1 MADSAPSSI
10 AIETVSGA
18 ALAPFLGDLAR
29 LRITVFRAF
38 PYLYEGEEG
47 YERRYLETYV
57 KTPHAAVILARAD
70 EGKGGA
76 KDGRIIG
83 AATCLPLAA
92 ETDNV
97 QAPFRARGLDP
108 ARFFYFGESVL
119 LAEYRGRGIGVA
131 FFAAR
136 EAHARRVSK
145 ADFATFC
152 AVQRP
157 PDHPAR
163 PAGYVPLDTFW
174 RHRGFVPRPD
184 LTCTMRWRDL
194 GATEESAHRLGFWMK
209 SLTGAQL
216 P

>member
-1 MADSAPSSI
+1 MVETMSSPI
-10 AIETVSGA
+10 TIETLSGA

-29 LRITVFRAF
+29 LRITVFRDF
-38 PYLYEGEEG
+38 PYLYAGDEG
-47 YERRYLETYV
+47 YERRYLAIYVET
-57 KTPHAAVILARAD
+57 THAAVILAR
-70 EGKGGA
+70 EGGHV
-76 KDGRIIG
+76 IG

-92 ETDNV
+92 ETENV

-119 LAEYRGRGIGVA
+119 ERNYRGRGIGVA

-136 EAHARRVSK
+136 EAHARRVSD

-152 AVQRP
+152 AVERP

-163 PAGYVPLDTFW
+163 PPDYQPLDIFW
-174 RHRGFVPRPD
+174 RRRGFVPCPD
-184 LTCTMRWRDL
+184 LACTLHWRDL
-194 GATEESAHRLGFWMK
+194 GDGGETPHRLGFWVK
-209 SLTGAQL
+209 SLTGATL

>member
-1 MADSAPSSI
+1 MVDTAPSPI
-10 AIETVSGA
+10 TIETVSGA

-47 YERRYLETYV
+47 YERGYLETYA
-57 KTPHAAVILARAD
+57 KTPGAAVILARANGRE
-70 EGKGGA
+70 EG
-76 KDGRIIG
+76 RVIG

-92 ETDNV
+92 ETANV

-108 ARFFYFGESVL
+108 TRFFYFGESVL
-119 LAEYRGRGIGVA
+119 LADYRGRGIGVA

-136 EAHARRVSK
+136 EAHARASSA

-152 AVQRP
+152 AVQRA

-163 PAGYVPLDTFW
+163 PADYQPLDAFW
-174 RHRGFVPRPD
+174 RKRGFTPRPD
-184 LTCTMRWRDL
+184 LACTMRWRDL
-194 GATEESAHRLGFWMK
+194 GAAEENAHRLGFWMK
-209 SLTGAQL
+209 SLTGAKL

>member
-1 MADSAPSSI
+1 MVETASSSI
-10 AIETVSGA
+10 TIETLGGA

-29 LRITVFRAF
+29 LRITVFRDF
-38 PYLYEGEEG
+38 PYLYDGDEG

-57 KTPHAAVILARAD
+57 KTPNAAVILARA
-70 EGKGGA
+70 GG
-76 KDGRIIG
+76 RVIG

-92 ETDNV
+92 ETENV

-119 LAEYRGRGIGVA
+119 ERGYRGQGIGVA

-136 EAHARRVSK
+136 EAHARRVSD

-163 PAGYVPLDTFW
+163 PPGYQPLDMFW

-184 LTCTMRWRDL
+184 LACTMRWRDL
-194 GATEESAHRLGFWMK
+194 GAAAETPHQLGFWMK
-209 SLTGAQL
+209 SLTGATL